1 MKKKA
6 LYLAGFIIFAC
17 CVGASAVRADETGDI
32 QWKTI
37 PEKTKIALY
46 EAQQAMMKNDFQRAI
61 DILVGFQKKRPEQ
74 NHALVDFN
82 IGTAYGLLGNSDK
95 AIEHLEKAA
104 TLDSSYSATWL
115 NLGKLYYQKQLFVK
129 AGAALEKAHGLS
141 VRKDPEVL
149 FMAVASYYQASDFQK
164 TLELGKELL
173 FTYNWEKNNLVEIL
187 ASAAISSGNL
197 QEATALI
204 RTLTERDPSNQ
215 TYWKLAAQAYFK
227 NQQYK
232 DATIAY
238 EIFGYLGNLSRE
250 ELFVMGDLFT
260 MIGLPQRAAQ
270 YYEAALRDGGT
281 AQEYDKLSIA
291 YYCAYQ
297 FDKAIAA
304 VDKAIAQEETSERLL
319 LKAQLHYVRDNFG
332 EAHRYYVQAAQRM
345 STDGHEWLMA
355 GYCAMRSGNVQ
366 LAKDLLRKAS
376 EFPAQ
381 RNDALAMLKSMS
393 SGEEI
398 QKAMQE
404 FKQAYNLL

>member
-1 MKKKA
+1 MKK
-6 LYLAGFIIFAC
+6 LTTYIAGIMIFAC
-17 CVGASAVRADETGDI
+17 SLYAAAVWADEAGDI
-32 QWKTI
+32 QWKMI
-37 PEKTKIALY
+37 PEKTKMALY
-46 EAQQAMMKNDFQRAI
+46 EAQQAMVKNDFQRAI
-61 DILVGFQKKRPEQ
+61 NILITFQKKRPEQ

-95 AIEHLEKAA
+95 AIEHLEKAVV
-104 TLDSSYSATWL
+104 LDPLYSAAWL
-115 NLGKLYYQKQLFVK
+115 NLGKLYYQKQSFGK
-129 AGAALEKAHGLS
+129 AGAALEKAHALS

-149 FMAVASYYQASDFQK
+149 FMAVASYYQASDFPK
-164 TLELGKELL
+164 TIALGKDLL
-173 FTYNWEKNNLVEIL
+173 FTYGWEKNNLVEIL

-197 QEATALI
+197 QEATTLI

-238 EIFGYLGNLSRE
+238 EIFGYLGDLSRE

-270 YYEAALRDGGT
+270 YYEAALKDGGT

-297 FDKAIAA
+297 FDKAVAA
-304 VDKAIAQEETSERLL
+304 VDQAIAREENAERLL
-319 LKAQLHYVRDNFG
+319 LKAQLLYVQDNFG

-355 GYCAMRSGNVQ
+355 GYCAMRNGNVQ

-376 EFPAQ
+376 EYPAQ

-404 FKQAYNLL
+404 FKQAYNL